1 MAVWGTFRRCSA
13 TVANRRLDIAQCVV
27 DRVAEKR
34 RRPIYVTVGVPVAAP
49 WPRLLALEKMV
60 PSPLAYATRV
70 RTFGPRSSLYLTHW
84 FLLGTLPAQLHCR
97 ILVCCAGGA
106 KQ

>member
-34 RRPIYVTVGVPVAAP
+34 RRAIFVTISASWRQAESEDDGA
-49 WPRLLALEKMV
+49 REDGALV
-60 PSPLAYATRV
+60 YSTRV
-70 RTFGPRSSLYLTHW
+70 RTLGPR
-84 FLLGTLPAQLHCR
+84 
-97 ILVCCAGGA
+97 V
-106 KQ
+106 